1 MRLDFQSMSIRK
13 LFRLSLIVNCFL
25 LLLSFNAAHAQQP
38 SQQAEDVL
46 RIDTELVQTDVM
58 VFDRQGRFV
67 DNLQREQFELRVD
80 GKPQTITF
88 FERVASGNR
97 TEERTRVEGRAPS
110 SAPAPT
116 VGSAE
121 RGRTVIFFIDD
132 LHLELDSLNRTRQAL
147 KHFLDKDL
155 TPGDSV
161 LIASTSGQIGFLQQ
175 FTDNKSVLSAAIERL
190 KPVPYNT
197 VDSEQPRMTEYLA
210 LKVEHND
217 SEVINFYVEE
227 FIKRNM
233 SRRGR
238 RIDPR
243 SLQEMVKNRAHQI
256 VLAME
261 AVTTNTLGSL
271 ENLMRHAA
279 QLSGRKLVFFFS
291 NGFFLDSQKSGS
303 TAADKLRRIT
313 DAAVR
318 TGVVIYTIDAR
329 GLVSGQPDA
338 TGSRPFD
345 PTGRLDRA
353 NVGEIM
359 QSQDGLHALAGD
371 TGGRALRN
379 TFIFDQWVT
388 KALKETANYYLLAW
402 KPVDDQ
408 RGGKFKRIEVSI
420 AGRPDLTVRLPRGY
434 LDATARTLAARND
447 SSDAKSKEAK
457 QAAAATTTT
466 GSQPAGQSPALK
478 TTDAELAAAVNSF
491 APLRSVPTHL
501 NVSYLDTPNNGALLT
516 TSVQISTGRLSY
528 GDDGRQPAT
537 VDVAGVVLNEQ
548 GKSVNG
554 FKTRLTVK
562 PLQAAS
568 EQSSVIYNHKA
579 VLKPGLYQVRAAAR
593 DEQSG
598 LVGSA
603 YQWIEIPDLSNK
615 RLTLSS
621 LLVGGQIIEQGAR
634 KENPSAVNNPASEAG
649 PQVQFS
655 VDKRFKRS
663 AKLSFWMFIYNAART
678 TTAAGRAEPELTAQV
693 TVYRGGQAIVT
704 GGARKLQTARMS
716 DLERIPYGG
725 EFALNPLAPGR
736 YMLQVTVTDRL
747 SNQSAVQRSFFDVE

>member
-1 MRLDFQSMSIRK
+1 MRLDFPSLSVRK

-25 LLLSFNAAHAQQP
+25 LLLFSAAHAQQP

-80 GKPQTITF
+80 GKPQPITF

-110 SAPAPT
+110 SAPAPA
-116 VGSAE
+116 VGSTE

-155 TPGDSV
+155 NPGDSV

-190 KPVPYNT
+190 KYVPYNT

-217 SEVINFYVEE
+217 PEVINFYVEE

-233 SRRGR
+233 SRRAR
-238 RIDPR
+238 KIDPR
-243 SLQEMVKNRAHQI
+243 SLQGMIKNRAHQI

-271 ENLMRHAA
+271 ENLMRHVA
-279 QLSGRKLVFFFS
+279 QLSGRKLVVFFS
-291 NGFFLDSQKSGS
+291 DGFYLDSQKSGS

-353 NVGEIM
+353 NIGEIM

-434 LDATARTLAARND
+434 LDATAKALSARND
-447 SSDAKSKEAK
+447 SSNTKSKDTK

-466 GSQPAGQSPALK
+466 TVNQPASQSPALK

-491 APLRSVPTHL
+491 APLGSVPTHL
-501 NVSYLDTPNNGALLT
+501 NVSYLDTPNNGPMLT
-516 TSVQISTGRLSY
+516 ASVQISTGRLTY

-537 VDVAGVVLNEQ
+537 VDVAGVVFNEQ

-579 VLKPGLYQVRAAAR
+579 VLKPGLYQVRTAAR

-603 YQWIEIPDLSNK
+603 YQWIEIPDLTNK

-621 LLVGGQIIEQGAR
+621 LLIGGQVIEQGAK
-634 KENPSAVNNPASEAG
+634 KENVSAVSNPASEAG

-655 VDKRFKRS
+655 VDKRFRRS
-663 AKLSFWMFIYNAART
+663 AKLSFWMFIYNAARM
-678 TTAAGRAEPELTAQV
+678 TTAGGRAEPELTAQV

-704 GGARKLQTARMS
+704 AGARKLQTAGMS

-725 EFALNPLAPGR
+725 EFALSSLAPGR
-736 YMLQVTVTDRL
+736 YMLQVTVTDRV